1 MAAMNRLRLCSFGP
15 VIVLVALASAALA
28 QEPTPGDRLY
38 REHCIGCH
46 GEGGRSLQ
54 PNPGAARP
62 ASRVIPSLNTGSIE
76 AALTT
81 DVFKGVLDRATITR
95 TILDGSAVE
104 GTLSTVSMPAYRGKL
119 TDAEIESLL
128 EQLGLLCAARP
139 ARYTTGRILFLA
151 LLWFG
156 LGAAGLALFAGGR
169 VSRAREEEGDV
180 VPIDNLHRVRLMELD
195 ACTRCGECV
204 EWCPVYT
211 VNEDLGNTALTR
223 CDEFRR
229 LIADQ
234 HGLAAHWVGPGRLS
248 PDEAT
253 RLASRLYACSTC
265 GQCREVCPA
274 GIDTVELWES
284 LRHSIVRAGC
294 GPLESQVPL
303 IKSVKAYNNPW
314 GQPRSAREKWA
325 KKAARE
331 GLISKAP
338 ERIKKRPSKNH
349 HKILYFVG
357 CTAAYDMNIR
367 EVAVNTVRVL
377 ERCGVDFGVL
387 GNEEACCASVL
398 LRMGEP
404 EFYRVARENID
415 LLNGLG
421 IETLVTSC
429 AGCFKTIKQDY
440 PRVAPLAFEVLHMTE
455 LMARMHGEGR
465 LALERPVE
473 ATVTYHDPCHLGRAS
488 RLFNAP
494 REILRA
500 IPGVTLVEME
510 RIREFSRCC
519 GAGGGLKAG
528 FPEIQVETSK
538 LRVADAEATG
548 ASEFVTACPFCYQAL
563 KGAIVQEEAKI
574 RMRDVTELVIESMA
588 GGV

>member
-1 MAAMNRLRLCSFGP
+1 MDRLRLRGFVP
-15 VIVLVALASAALA
+15 VIVLVAMSTPALA

-62 ASRVIPSLNTGSIE
+62 ASRVIPSLNTGAIE

-81 DVFKGVLDRATITR
+81 DVFKGVLDRATVTR

-119 TDAEIESLL
+119 TPAEIETLLGHL
-128 EQLGLLCAARP
+128 EQLCAARP
-139 ARYTTGRILFLA
+139 ARYTTGRTLFLA

-156 LGAAGLALFAGGR
+156 LGAAGFVLFAGGR
-169 VSRAREEEGDV
+169 LSRTKEEEGV
-180 VPIDNLHRVRLMELD
+180 FVPVDNLDRIRLMELD

-204 EWCPVYT
+204 AWCPVYT

-223 CDEFRR
+223 CAEFRC

-234 HGLAAHWVGPGRLS
+234 HGLAARWLGPGRFG
-248 PDEAT
+248 PDEAGP
-253 RLASRLYACSTC
+253 LAQRLYACSTC

-274 GIDTVELWES
+274 GIDTVELWEG
-284 LRHSIVRAGC
+284 LRHSMVRAGC
-294 GPLESQVPL
+294 GPLENQVPL

-331 GLISKAP
+331 GLIAKAP
-338 ERIKKRPSKNH
+338 DRIRKRPAKV
-349 HKILYFVG
+349 LYFVG

-367 EVAVNTVRVL
+367 EVAINTVRVL

-404 EFYRVARENID
+404 DFYRIAKENID
-415 LLNGLG
+415 LFNGLG
-421 IETLVTSC
+421 IHTLVTSC
-429 AGCFKTIKQDY
+429 SGCFKTIKQDY
-440 PRVAPLAFEVLHMTE
+440 PRVAPLDFEVLHMTE
-455 LMARMHGEGR
+455 LMERMRSEGR
-465 LALERPVE
+465 LAFVRSVE
-473 ATVTYHDPCHLGRAS
+473 ATVTYHDPCHLGRAN
-488 RLFNAP
+488 RLFDAP

-510 RIREFSRCC
+510 RVREFSRCC

-528 FPEIQVETSK
+528 FPEIQAETSK

-548 ASEFVTACPFCYQAL
+548 ASELVTACPFCYQAL
-563 KGAIVQEEAKI
+563 KGAIVQKEAPI
-574 RMRDVTELVIESMA
+574 RMRDVTELVVESMA
-588 GGV
+588 GDA